1 MSWLIVRDDL
11 EDMGRRFHQEIDS
24 GHAEYCNDQGEAE
37 EETEAGLHMP
47 PVWFVLRPE

>member
-11 EDMGRRFHQEIDS
+11 EGMRRRFHQEI
-24 GHAEYCNDQGEAE
+24 GGRHAEDCNDQGEAE
-37 EETEAGLHMP
+37 EETEAGLHVP